1 MTSKNHNFAQM
12 KTYPH
17 EIERTMRPQMRQ
29 IRDVIRYHFAR
40 RHDGRGSQCTR
51 NWIAEYRRVD
61 HASGY
66 SEAVNQIK
74 ATK

>member
-1 MTSKNHNFAQM
+1 M

-29 IRDVIRYHFAR
+29 IHDAIRHHFAY
-40 RHDGRGSQCTR
+40 RHDCRGSQCAR

-61 HASGY
+61 KASGY
-66 SEAVNQIK
+66 SIAVNQIK
-74 ATK
+74 GLAK

>member
-1 MTSKNHNFAQM
+1 M

-17 EIERTMRPQMRQ
+17 EIERIMRPQMRQ

-40 RHDGRGSQCTR
+40 RHDGRGSQCAR

-61 HASGY
+61 KASGY

-74 ATK
+74 CSINRTE